1 MSNGS
6 LASSRVINM
15 ARSPNAC
22 VYVNLKFPT
31 SVPFPSIKMF
41 QHILREFVQARPRE
55 WANFAGFRATQ
66 VVADLGYI
74 GKYRHRSNL

>member
-1 MSNGS
+1 
-6 LASSRVINM
+6 
-15 ARSPNAC
+15 
-22 VYVNLKFPT
+22 
-31 SVPFPSIKMF
+31 MF